1 MTQPRLL
8 GGRYELDGVVG
19 RGGMAE
25 VYRARDIR
33 LDRIVAIKTLRAD
46 LARDQVFQVRFRREA
61 QSAASLNHPNIV
73 AVYDTGEDM
82 ATGVPV
88 PYIVMEFVDGR
99 TVRDLL
105 TEGHRLLPERS
116 LEIIEGVLR
125 ALDYSH
131 QAGIVHRDIKPG
143 NIMVTRN
150 GDVKV
155 MDFGIARA
163 MSDAQ
168 STMTQTAQVI
178 GTAQYLSPEQAR
190 GERVD
195 SRSDIYSTGCVL
207 YELLTGRPPFTGD
220 SPVAIAYQHVRENPV
235 PPSVADPDVPPW
247 ADAVVLRAMA
257 KSPADRYQTA
267 GEMRADLQRAGAGMP
282 VAAAAPTRLDYPRT
296 QRLGGPAMAA
306 GPTSQIP
313 PVEDYEYPEGGYDG
327 ERRSHRWIPWVLGLL
342 LVIAVVGGVAYYL
355 LGSTGKTAAVP
366 LVNNEPLATA
376 QQQISQAHLRST
388 VVDRSNSSVRKG
400 YVIDSNPP
408 AGNNVPVNTLVTLY
422 VSTGP
427 AAVSVPNVVGQQ
439 QTQAQSALQSAGFN
453 VKVDTDPTASQPAGQ
468 VISQNP
474 SGGGTATPGSTVTI
488 TVSGGA
494 VTVPSVIGD
503 SQQTATSIL
512 TTAGFQVN
520 AQQGTTTQGN
530 FANGTVFNQVPAANG
545 TAAKGSTV
553 TIYVQNG
560 ATQSPSPPAS
570 PSSSG
575 SPSPNPTVTISFLP
589 PQSRP
594 GGPGRPPRGAATLG
608 FRTASRP
615 EEAVVPKSRVRK
627 KTVYTPPPRKTARRK
642 ASPPWVGPTIAACLV
657 IGLAW
662 IAVYYITQGSAAGMS
677 ALGGW
682 NLVVGFAF
690 IIGGV
695 TLSTRWR

>member
-46 LARDQVFQVRFRREA
+46 LARDQVFQARFRREA

-105 TEGHRLLPERS
+105 TDGHRLLPERS
-116 LEIIEGVLR
+116 LEIIDGVLR

-150 GDVKV
+150 GDIKV

-235 PPSVADPDVPPW
+235 PPSLADPDVPPW
-247 ADAVVLRAMA
+247 ADAIVLRAMA

-267 GEMRADLQRAGAGMP
+267 GEMRADLQRAGAGIP
-282 VAAAAPTRLDYPRT
+282 VAAAPPTRLDYPRT
-296 QRLGGPAMAA
+296 QRLGAPAMAA

-313 PVEDYEYPEGGYDG
+313 PVEDYEYAGGGYGG
-327 ERRSHRWIPWVLGLL
+327 ERGRGHRWIPWVLGLL

-376 QQQISQAHLRST
+376 QQQIAQAHLRST
-388 VVDRSNSSVRKG
+388 VVDRSSSSVRKG

-408 AGNNVPVNTLVTLY
+408 AGNNVAVNTLVTLY

-427 AAVSVPNVVGQQ
+427 ASVSVPNVVGQQ
-439 QTQAQSALQSAGFN
+439 QAQAQSTLQGAGFV
-453 VKVDTDPTASQPAGQ
+453 VKVNTDPTASQPAGQ
-468 VISQNP
+468 VISQSP
-474 SGGGTATPGSTVTI
+474 SGGGTAPPGSTVTI

-494 VTVPSVIGD
+494 VAVPSVIGD

-520 AQQGTTTQGN
+520 VQQGTTTQGN
-530 FANGTVFNQVPAANG
+530 FADGTVFNQVPAANA

-560 ATQSPSPPAS
+560 ASPSPS
-570 PSSSG
+570 PSQSSSS
-575 SPSPNPTVTISFLP
+575 SPSPNPTGSFSFLNP
-589 PQSRP
+589 
-594 GGPGRPPRGAATLG
+594 
-608 FRTASRP
+608 
-615 EEAVVPKSRVRK
+615 
-627 KTVYTPPPRKTARRK
+627 
-642 ASPPWVGPTIAACLV
+642 
-657 IGLAW
+657 
-662 IAVYYITQGSAAGMS
+662 
-677 ALGGW
+677 
-682 NLVVGFAF
+682 
-690 IIGGV
+690 
-695 TLSTRWR
+695 LSLR